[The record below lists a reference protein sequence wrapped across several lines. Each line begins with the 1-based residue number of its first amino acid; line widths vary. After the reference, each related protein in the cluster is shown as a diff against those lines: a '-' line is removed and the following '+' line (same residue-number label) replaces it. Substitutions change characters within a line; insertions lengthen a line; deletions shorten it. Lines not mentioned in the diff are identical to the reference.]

1 MRSYDSHFRYL
12 SSVEFS
18 TGKEV
23 IMYLTGCPSWGPSR
37 RSSITDGPKYQCTIH
52 LIRGGVLNI
61 PGQQHLIL
69 EVLIP
74 SPSTHYVPSPAANVK
89 LEWPCSV
96 NFCCICLFFLL
107 FCYQRASGVHSFTL
121 SQSLLASCVPSCRV
135 HSTIL
140 SSHSPQNSNTSRRLT
155 VLYVAIDVLPNPL
168 QPRTWLCFEAVD
180 DGRVPPGWPMKRSR
194 LLIATHI
201 LYAEESVWHLP
212 RTDSGRNLRAT
223 ALRGSNKRLQQF

>member
-1 MRSYDSHFRYL
+1 MSLLLQPTLNWNGPVASTSVVYVSFSCYSAINVLQESIHSPSHNL
-12 SSVEFS
+12 SSLPVCLRVAS
-18 TGKEV
+18 TVRFYPATALRIV
-23 IMYLTGCPSWGPSR
+23 IR
-37 RSSITDGPKYQCTIH
+37 RVC
-52 LIRGGVLNI
+52 
-61 PGQQHLIL
+61 
-69 EVLIP
+69 
-74 SPSTHYVPSPAANVK
+74 
-89 LEWPCSV
+89 
-96 NFCCICLFFLL
+96 
-107 FCYQRASGVHSFTL
+107 
-121 SQSLLASCVPSCRV
+121 
-135 HSTIL
+135 
-140 SSHSPQNSNTSRRLT
+140 LT